1 MSSSLAVVVCTH
13 NPRSDYL
20 ARTLEGLRLQSFPA
34 DQWEL
39 VVVDN
44 ASTKPVAAAIDLS
57 WHPNGR
63 CVVESALGL
72 TRARVRGVRAA
83 TAPLLVFVDD
93 DNVLAPDYLA
103 NAVEIGSSHPFLGAW
118 GGSSIGVYEV
128 PPPDFVL
135 CNAHMLAV
143 RDVPSD
149 FWSNTKE
156 DFRSVPCGAGMC
168 IRRSVVELWLDD
180 LSARPD
186 ALRLGRAGQN
196 LSACED
202 GHLALTSAK
211 LGLGT
216 GVFARLSL
224 HHLIPKERMT
234 LEYFTRL
241 AAGHAYSYNFLRHL
255 LGQEPFQDSQR
266 CFSERLYNLYRDRSV
281 PAANRAIENAM
292 KKARAR
298 SVKDLAEIAGKRKI
312 YQ

>member
-13 NPRSDYL
+13 NPRVDYL

-39 VVVDN
+39 IVVDN
-44 ASTKPVAAAIDLS
+44 ASAEPVAVAIDLS
-57 WHPNGR
+57 WHPHGR
-63 CVVESALGL
+63 CIVESALGL
-72 TRARVRGVRAA
+72 TRARVRGVRETSAE
-83 TAPLLVFVDD
+83 LLVFVDD

-103 NAVEIGSSHPFLGAW
+103 NAAEIGRSYSFLGAW
-118 GGSSIGVYEV
+118 GGNSIGVYEV

-135 CNAHMLAV
+135 RNAHMLAV

-216 GVFARLSL
+216 GVFAKLCL
-224 HHLIPKERMT
+224 QHLIPRERMT
-234 LEYFTRL
+234 LDYFTRL
-241 AAGHAYSYNFLRHL
+241 AAGHAYSYNILRHV
-255 LGQEPFQDSQR
+255 LGQQPWQDSQS
-266 CFSERLYNLYRDRSV
+266 FFERMLDLYRRSRML
-281 PAANRAIENAM
+281 PEDRAIEAAM
-292 KKARAR
+292 REARAG
-298 SVKDLAEIAGKRKI
+298 SVRDLAAMAAK
-312 YQ
+312 

>member
-1 MSSSLAVVVCTH
+1 
-13 NPRSDYL
+13 
-20 ARTLEGLRLQSFPA
+20 
-34 DQWEL
+34 

-72 TRARVRGVRAA
+72 TRARVRGVRAT

-93 DNVLAPDYLA
+93 DNILAPDYLA

-135 CNAHMLAV
+135 RNAHMLAV

-168 IRRSVVELWLDD
+168 IRRSVIELWLED
-180 LSARPD
+180 LVSRPD
-186 ALRLGRAGQN
+186 ALRLGRAGAN
-196 LSACED
+196 LGACED
-202 GHLALTSAK
+202 GHLALMSAK

-216 GVFARLSL
+216 GVFVALSL
-224 HHLIPKERMT
+224 QHLIPKERMT
-234 LEYFTRL
+234 REYFTRL
-241 AAGHAYSYNFLRHL
+241 AAGHAYSYNMLRHL
-255 LGQEPFQDSQR
+255 LGQGPLQDSQSF
-266 CFSERLYNLYRDRSV
+266 CERMLDLYRQRRMP
-281 PAANRAIENAM
+281 PADRAIEKAM
-292 KKARAR
+292 REARAE
-298 SVKDLAEIAGKRKI
+298 SVRDLAAMAAN
-312 YQ
+312 